1 MSTKAREIEDQSIDL
16 TLRPSNWQEYIGQEK
31 TKEGLNILIGAAKK
45 RKETVDHIL
54 LYGPA
59 GLGKTT
65 LASLI
70 AREMNTNL
78 RITSGPAIEK
88 AGDLA
93 SILSNLENNDVLFI
107 DEAHRINRSIEE
119 VLYPAME
126 SRKLHLIIGKGP
138 AARNFEL
145 DLPPFTLVAATTR
158 VALLS
163 NPLRSRFGVVFRL
176 EFYEEEHIKQILA
189 RSAKLLRV
197 KIDNEA
203 LVILARASRATPR
216 IANRLLKRARDLAE
230 MRNQSTINATVANET
245 LKMLDIDAHGIEPQE
260 KKLLETLIKK
270 FNGGPAGL
278 KALAASSNEE
288 IDTIEEVYEP
298 YLIRLGLLE
307 RTAQGRRAT
316 LLAYQYVNNE
326 IQSLSLFDNKEN
338 I

>member
-1 MSTKAREIEDQSIDL
+1 MSTNSSREDLSIDL

-31 TKEGLNILIGAAKK
+31 TKESLKVLIEAAK
-45 RKETVDHIL
+45 RRNETVDHIL
-54 LYGPA
+54 FYGPA

-65 LASLI
+65 LASLV
-70 AREMNTNL
+70 AKEMGANL
-78 RITSGPAIEK
+78 RVTSGPAIEK

-93 SILSNLENNDVLFI
+93 SVLSNLEPNDVLFI

-158 VALLS
+158 IALLS
-163 NPLRSRFGVVFRL
+163 NPLRSRFGAIFKL
-176 EFYEEEHIKQILA
+176 DFYSEENIAQILS
-189 RSAKLLRV
+189 RSAKLLGV
-197 KIDNEA
+197 SINNDA
-203 LVILARASRATPR
+203 LSVLAKASRATPR
-216 IANRLLKRARDLAE
+216 VANRLLKRARDLGE
-230 MRNQSTINATVANET
+230 VRNQSTIDTAVARDT
-245 LKMLDIDAHGIEPQE
+245 LTMLDVDEYGIEPQE
-260 KKLLETLIKK
+260 KRLLETLIKK

-298 YLIRLGLLE
+298 YLIRLGLLH
-307 RTAQGRRAT
+307 RTAKGRTAT
-316 LLAYQYVNNE
+316 LLAYQYIRNE
-326 IQSLSLFDNKEN
+326 IQSLYPFENKES
-338 I
+338 

>member
-1 MSTKAREIEDQSIDL
+1 MSTKPKNDYEDQSIDL
-16 TLRPSNWQEYIGQEK
+16 TLRPSTWQEYIGQEK
-31 TKEGLNILIGAAKK
+31 TKEGLKILIGAAQK
-45 RKETVDHIL
+45 RKETIDHIL

-70 AREMNTNL
+70 AKEMGSNL
-78 RITSGPAIEK
+78 RVTSGPAIEK

-93 SILSNLENNDVLFI
+93 SILSNLEPHDILFI

-163 NPLRSRFGVVFRL
+163 NPLRSRFGVTLRL
-176 EFYEEEHIKQILA
+176 DFYTEENIRHILA
-189 RSAKLLRV
+189 RSAKLLGV
-197 KIDNEA
+197 TIHDEA
-203 LVILARASRATPR
+203 LAILARASRATPR
-216 IANRLLKRARDLAE
+216 IANRLLKRARDMGE
-230 MRNQSTINATVANET
+230 VRNESIINPLIAKET
-245 LKMLDIDAHGIEPQE
+245 LAMLDIDEYGIEPQE
-260 KKLLETLIKK
+260 KRLLETLIKK
-270 FNGGPAGL
+270 FHGGPTGL
-278 KALAASSNEE
+278 KALAAASNEE

-307 RTAQGRRAT
+307 RTAKGRTAT
-316 LLAYQYVNNE
+316 LLAYRYIKNE
-326 IQSLSLFDNKEN
+326 VQNLYPFENKTS
-338 I
+338 

>member
-1 MSTKAREIEDQSIDL
+1 MSMKAKEAEDQSIDL

-31 TKEGLNILIGAAKK
+31 TKEGLNVLIGAAKK

-78 RITSGPAIEK
+78 RVTSGPAIEK

-176 EFYEEEHIKQILA
+176 EFYGEEHIKQILA

-197 KIDNEA
+197 GVSSEA
-203 LVILARASRATPR
+203 LTTLARASRATPR

-230 MRNQSTINATVANET
+230 MRNQSTINATIANET
-245 LKMLDIDAHGIEPQE
+245 LQMLDIDAYGIEPQE

-307 RTAQGRRAT
+307 RTAKGRRAT
-316 LLAYQYVNNE
+316 LLAYQYVKNE
-326 IQSLSLFDNKEN
+326 LQNLSLFDNPKS